1 VSGLWSAVLAKK
13 FDSCCEWMF
22 NHCWVW
28 TSSEVNSKVDEF
40 YRMGYNDGCMVKVEA
55 ERSIVKSRDLTIL
68 ERDTEITELTGKLET
83 VEARYKAALDT
94 IDTLEAALQG
104 LPSLPAPETVP
115 FCVDCHQGIKRG
127 MPFHILTIR
136 HGDCRFVGEPS
147 STPSERED
155 SQAGCVEPDSAKIG
169 ESGAFRDVS
178 DFIKSN
184 SESAEISDHL
194 AMAVCHAINNH
205 YVRHGSNNTFSFAG
219 PIPIQI
225 TAKGKE

>member
-1 VSGLWSAVLAKK
+1 MSGLWSAVLAKWPLVLK
-13 FDSCCEWMF
+13 SHLHSVENELVFNRHLLDEVSEILDQPFTETNKHLPAWAQIIQDSRDYQFEELK
-22 NHCWVW
+22 HARA
-28 TSSEVNSKVDEF
+28 S
-40 YRMGYNDGCMVKVEA
+40 VKA
-55 ERSIVKSRDLTIL
+55 EQAIVKSRDLTIL
-68 ERDTEITELTGKLET
+68 ERDTEIVELTGKLET
-83 VEARYKAALDT
+83 VEARYKAALDA
-94 IDTLEAALQG
+94 LEAAIHV
-104 LPSLPAPETVP
+104 PAPETVP

-178 DFIKSN
+178 DFIKAN

-194 AMAVCHAINNH
+194 AS
-205 YVRHGSNNTFSFAG
+205 GSKSLVVG
-219 PIPIQI
+219 E
-225 TAKGKE
+225 GKEKP